1 MSEVRLADDTLFQK
15 AQNSCCVLFTFGIFL
30 ISQELVNLIKF
41 RRFRDHGRQK
51 ISFGFSKVAKKPNI
65 LPSKQPKDENKV
77 ELIKCL
83 EGKEIKL
90 VAERVEAAPLV
101 IEMQGSQKTS
111 AALASLMKRRAVL
124 LGEEEPDPEE
134 VTPAAQSVAEVTA
147 GLAGAENLE
156 QRAARELLA
165 ASQNNGD
172 SLTAEKLVLPA
183 VKADELPLD
192 GAKEATLDDYDNIPI
207 QQFGLAM
214 LRGMGWVDPPPKK
227 KGSGPIDDAP
237 FLRPKG
243 MGLGADKALKPK
255 ALLVQPEKNEV
266 LEIKK
271 QAYVRILGGKQK
283 DQYGQIEGF
292 DDHAGRVIV
301 KMAIGGAKEAF
312 NEFLCQPVS
321 RKEYSQYGKCINTAK
336 YEEFKKQENEHGQI
350 IIKQDNPTERRED
363 DRSNRDDRKEQRSYK
378 DEDRRRYK
386 EEDRKPYKKE
396 DKKLYKDED
405 RKSYKDDD
413 RKSYK
418 DDGRKPYRDEERK
431 PYREDDR
438 RAYKDED
445 RKEYKTERAYK
456 EESRSHKYEDRDRRN
471 HGQDSRSN
479 SSSTSKR
486 DDRERRRSPSPKISR
501 RPKSSS
507 DEAEDTGESTES
519 DSDSAYER
527 RKHKKSSSRKSRKH
541 SKKSKNKSRR
551 ADDSSAES
559 DGSSHEDH
567 RRHPSKHKKKTKKSK
582 HARSRTR
589 SRSRGRGR

>member
-1 MSEVRLADDTLFQK
+1 MDAK
-15 AQNSCCVLFTFGIFL
+15 
-30 ISQELVNLIKF
+30 
-41 RRFRDHGRQK
+41 K

-90 VAERVEAAPLV
+90 VAERVEAAPLI

-147 GLAGAENLE
+147 GPAAAENLE

-172 SLTAEKLVLPA
+172 NLTAEKLVLPA

-255 ALLVQPEKNEV
+255 ALLVQPEKNEL

-271 QAYVRILGGKQK
+271 QAFVRILGGKQK

-321 RKEYSQYGKCINTAK
+321 RKEYAQYGKCINTAK

-350 IIKQDNPTERRED
+350 ILKQEKPTERRDRDRRED
-363 DRSNRDDRKEQRSYK
+363 DKSQRDERKEQRHYK

-386 EEDRKPYKKE
+386 EEDRKS
-396 DKKLYKDED
+396 YKDED
-405 RKSYKDDD
+405 RKSYKDED

-418 DDGRKPYRDEERK
+418 DEERKSYKDEDRKSYKDEDRKYKDEDRKSYNDGRK

-438 RAYKDED
+438 RAYKEED
-445 RKEYKTERAYK
+445 RKEYKTERTYK
-456 EESRSHKYEDRDRRN
+456 EESKLHKNEDRDRRN

-486 DDRERRRSPSPKISR
+486 EDRERRRSPSPKTSR

-507 DEAEDTGESTES
+507 DEADDTGESTES

-541 SKKSKNKSRR
+541 SKKSKHRTRK
-551 ADDSSAES
+551 ADNDSSADS

-567 RRHPSKHKKKTKKSK
+567 RRHPSKYKKKTKKSK